1 MQVNRSKE
9 IVQNVIERQRRNLY
23 GEFLKLQQKNPPSL
37 QISQLSSPKTSIN
50 TTNFSSKK

>member
-1 MQVNRSKE
+1 MQVNRSRE

-37 QISQLSSPKTSIN
+37 QISQLSSPKASIN